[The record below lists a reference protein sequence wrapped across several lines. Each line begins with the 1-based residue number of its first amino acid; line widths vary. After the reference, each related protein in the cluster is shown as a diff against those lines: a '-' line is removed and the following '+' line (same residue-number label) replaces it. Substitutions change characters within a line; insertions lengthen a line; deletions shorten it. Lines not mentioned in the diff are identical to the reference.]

1 MGKVKQCKVRN
12 IGIFILDIQKFYKE
26 IFENCICETILFC
39 DPSGLFVLQLQDLR
53 EDNFFGKHPLAV
65 DILGNNK
72 PNNLYCFILTPG
84 RY

>member
-12 IGIFILDIQKFYKE
+12 IGIFILEIQKFYKE
-26 IFENCICETILFC
+26 IFENCICKTILFC
-39 DPSGLFVLQLQDLR
+39 HTSGLFVLQLQDLR